1 MIHIKGHS
9 EPSGICM
16 VWDVRCLFN
25 QKYELTK
32 GSEGKFIFK
41 AHHAHMHLYFCDYFI
56 QIFTDIVGTLKLT
69 VVIDHEG
76 FNTLLSR
83 KLTPL

>member
-1 MIHIKGHS
+1 
-9 EPSGICM
+9 M
-16 VWDVRCLFN
+16 VWDVRGLFDPE
-25 QKYELTK
+25 YELTK
-32 GSEGKFIFK
+32 GSEGNFIFK
-41 AHHAHMHLYFCDYFI
+41 AYHAHMHLYSLWLLYSY
-56 QIFTDIVGTLKLT
+56 IFTDIVGTLKLT